1 MEVGTLKIAPVDI
14 RNQQFKKVV
23 RGADPEE
30 VRIFLAIVADEMEL
44 LINENL
50 ELQEK
55 SAALEV
61 QVKEYRKVETA
72 LRDTL
77 LTAERLSS
85 EAKDNSR
92 REAELILKDAV
103 LKADRILDEATRRA
117 YELRKEIVELK
128 NQKDIYI
135 ARLRSLVETQLKM
148 LRFHSADLEEQE
160 GEIAKLRQSQ
170 SLLGLDID
178 EPLRKEEGAGV
189 GSEVGLAASKEGV
202 EEKLEGEHSEGEP
215 SDEAGTAEGERAEAA
230 SGQKSDSSEEGVE
243 QGSEV
248 GSSTEIPYV
257 EVRSTEGE

>member
-1 MEVGTLKIAPVDI
+1 LKIAPVDI

-30 VRIFLAIVADEMEL
+30 VRIFLAIVADEMET
-44 LINENL
+44 LINENQEL
-50 ELQEK
+50 EEK
-55 SAALEV
+55 RATLEV
-61 QVKEYRKVETA
+61 QVEEYKKVETA

-92 REAELILKDAV
+92 KEAELILKDAV

-148 LRFHSADLEEQE
+148 LRFHSVDLEEQE
-160 GEIAKLRQSQ
+160 GAIAKLRQSQ
-170 SLLGLDID
+170 SLMGLDLEESLAGKTSSETASMAEHGASRETEAD
-178 EPLRKEEGAGV
+178 SWPEGSPSEEGSSRQRDRTDAT
-189 GSEVGLAASKEGV
+189 S
-202 EEKLEGEHSEGEP
+202 
-215 SDEAGTAEGERAEAA
+215 GERAQ
-230 SGQKSDSSEEGVE
+230 SSDESVTERSESQSSEKV
-243 QGSEV
+243 
-248 GSSTEIPYV
+248 PYV
-257 EVRSTEGE
+257 EVRSTDEE

>member
-30 VRIFLAIVADEMEL
+30 VRIFLAIVADEMEI
-44 LINENL
+44 LINENREL
-50 ELQEK
+50 EEK
-55 SAALEV
+55 LATLEV
-61 QVKEYRKVETA
+61 QVEEYRKVEAA

-92 REAELILKDAV
+92 KEAELILKDAV

-117 YELRKEIVELK
+117 CELRKEIVELK

-148 LRFHSADLEEQE
+148 LRFHSVDLEEQE
-160 GEIAKLRQSQ
+160 GAIAKLRQTQ
-170 SLLGLDID
+170 SLLGLDSE
-178 EPLRKEEGAGV
+178 EPLIGEDASDETG
-189 GSEVGLAASKEGV
+189 GSSDD
-202 EEKLEGEHSEGEP
+202 LEAEP
-215 SDEAGTAEGERAEAA
+215 SEADA
-230 SGQKSDSSEEGVE
+230 SEKV
-243 QGSEV
+243 
-248 GSSTEIPYV
+248 PYV
-257 EVRSTEGE
+257 EIRDADK